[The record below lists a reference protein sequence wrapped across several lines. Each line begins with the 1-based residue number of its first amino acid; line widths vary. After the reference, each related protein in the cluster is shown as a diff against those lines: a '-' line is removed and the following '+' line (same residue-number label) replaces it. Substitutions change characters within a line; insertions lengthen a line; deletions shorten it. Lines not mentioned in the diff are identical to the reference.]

1 MLSKEDYTEE
11 IGLIEKQNNVEAEL
25 YFIVADIIKPTLKD
39 SLSKR
44 YVFGRRRSA
53 LGQIYYGLS
62 NFPDIVILDKTF
74 ENKSWE
80 SIEIKEWKKLRGCVE
95 VKNLNHRLIT
105 EEEIK
110 STISNSFEHITGKKE
125 QEMGQLI
132 GDLLWYKKVIYTNGL
147 QWRFL
152 SITDDDNNEL
162 ANRIIEVV
170 NKRIKLEEGK
180 HPFDWWENIEMK
192 DGMLNYTDICL
203 AKDCIQEWDK
213 FIKRVNNIKW

>member
-1 MLSKEDYTEE
+1 MLDKEYYSEE
-11 IGLIEKQNNVEAEL
+11 IKLIEKQNDVEAEL
-25 YFIVADIIKPTLKD
+25 YPLVAGIIQPTLKN
-39 SLSKR
+39 LSKR
-44 YVFGRRRSA
+44 YVFGRQRSSM
-53 LGQIYYGLS
+53 GQIYYGLS
-62 NFPDIVILDKTF
+62 NFPDIVILDKSY
-74 ENKSWE
+74 ENKYRK
-80 SIEIKEWKKLRGCVE
+80 SIKIEDWRQLRGCVE
-95 VKNLNHRLIT
+95 VKNLKHDLMT
-105 EEEIK
+105 EEEIR
-110 STISNSFEHITGKKE
+110 TTLSNKPMHITR
-125 QEMGQLI
+125 EMGQLI

-170 NKRIKLEEGK
+170 NKRIKLEEAK

>member
-1 MLSKEDYTEE
+1 MLSKEEYIEE
-11 IGLIEKQNNVEAEL
+11 IGLIEKQNYVEVEL
-25 YFIVADIIKPTLKD
+25 YPLVADIINPTLKN

-44 YVFGRRRSA
+44 YVFGRRKSNM
-53 LGQIYYGLS
+53 GQIYYGLS
-62 NFPDIVILDKTF
+62 NFPDIVILDKNYQ
-74 ENKSWE
+74 NKARK
-80 SIEIKEWKKLRGCVE
+80 SIEIEEWKKLRGCVE
-95 VKNLNHRLIT
+95 IKNLKNDLIT

-110 STISNSFEHITGKKE
+110 STISNSFEHITE
-125 QEMGQLI
+125 EMGQLI

>member
-1 MLSKEDYTEE
+1 MLNKEYYSEE
-11 IGLIEKQNNVEAEL
+11 IKLIEKQNDVEAEL
-25 YFIVADIIKPTLKD
+25 YPLVAGIIQPTLKN
-39 SLSKR
+39 LSKR
-44 YVFGRRRSA
+44 YVFGRQRSSM
-53 LGQIYYGLS
+53 GQIYYGLS
-62 NFPDIVILDKTF
+62 NFPDIVILDKSY
-74 ENKSWE
+74 ENKSRK
-80 SIEIKEWKKLRGCVE
+80 SIKIEDWRQLRGCVE
-95 VKNLNHRLIT
+95 VKNLKHGLMT
-105 EEEIK
+105 EEEIR
-110 STISNSFEHITGKKE
+110 TTLSNKPMHITR
-125 QEMGQLI
+125 EMGQLI

-152 SITDDDNNEL
+152 SIIDDDNNEL

>member
-1 MLSKEDYTEE
+1 MLNKEYYSEE
-11 IGLIEKQNNVEAEL
+11 IKLIEKQNDVEAEL
-25 YFIVADIIKPTLKD
+25 YPLVADIIKPTLKD

-44 YVFGRRRSA
+44 YVFGRRKSNM
-53 LGQIYYGLS
+53 GQIYYGLS
-62 NFPDIVILDKTF
+62 NFPDIVILDKSY
-74 ENKSWE
+74 ENKSRK
-80 SIEIKEWKKLRGCVE
+80 SIKIEDWRQLRGCVE
-95 VKNLNHRLIT
+95 VKNLNHRLIA

-110 STISNSFEHITGKKE
+110 STLLNNFEHMT

-162 ANRIIEVV
+162 VNRIIEVV

>member
-1 MLSKEDYTEE
+1 MLDKEYYSEE
-11 IGLIEKQNNVEAEL
+11 IRLIEKQNDVEAEL
-25 YFIVADIIKPTLKD
+25 YPLVAGIIQPTLKN
-39 SLSKR
+39 LSKR
-44 YVFGRRRSA
+44 YVFGRQRSSM
-53 LGQIYYGLS
+53 GQIYYGLS
-62 NFPDIVILDKTF
+62 NFPDIVILDKSY
-74 ENKSWE
+74 ENKSRK
-80 SIEIKEWKKLRGCVE
+80 SIKIEDWRQLRGCVE
-95 VKNLNHRLIT
+95 VKNLKHGLMT
-105 EEEIK
+105 EEEIR
-110 STISNSFEHITGKKE
+110 TTLSNKPMHITR
-125 QEMGQLI
+125 EMGQLI

-162 ANRIIEVV
+162 VNRIIEVV

>member
-1 MLSKEDYTEE
+1 MLDKEYYSEE
-11 IGLIEKQNNVEAEL
+11 IKLIEKQNDVEAEL
-25 YFIVADIIKPTLKD
+25 YPLVAGIIQPTLKN
-39 SLSKR
+39 LSKR
-44 YVFGRRRSA
+44 YVFGRQRSSM
-53 LGQIYYGLS
+53 GQIYYGLS
-62 NFPDIVILDKTF
+62 NFPDIVILDKSY
-74 ENKSWE
+74 ENKSRK
-80 SIEIKEWKKLRGCVE
+80 SIKIEDWRQLRGCVE
-95 VKNLNHRLIT
+95 VKNLNHRLIA

-110 STISNSFEHITGKKE
+110 STLLNNFEHMT

-170 NKRIKLEEGK
+170 NKRIKLEEAK

>member
-1 MLSKEDYTEE
+1 MLNKEYYSEE
-11 IGLIEKQNNVEAEL
+11 IKLIEKQNDVEAEL
-25 YFIVADIIKPTLKD
+25 YPLVAGIIQPTLKN
-39 SLSKR
+39 LSKR
-44 YVFGRRRSA
+44 YVFGRQRSSM
-53 LGQIYYGLS
+53 GQIYYGLS
-62 NFPDIVILDKTF
+62 NFPDIVILDKSY
-74 ENKSWE
+74 ENKSRK
-80 SIEIKEWKKLRGCVE
+80 SIKIEDWRQLRGCVE
-95 VKNLNHRLIT
+95 VKNLNHRLIA

-110 STISNSFEHITGKKE
+110 STLLNNFEHMT

-162 ANRIIEVV
+162 VNRIIEVV

>member
-1 MLSKEDYTEE
+1 MLDKEYYSEE
-11 IGLIEKQNNVEAEL
+11 IKLIEKQNDVEAEL
-25 YFIVADIIKPTLKD
+25 YPLVAGIIQPTLKN
-39 SLSKR
+39 LSKR
-44 YVFGRRRSA
+44 YVFGRQRSSM
-53 LGQIYYGLS
+53 GQIYYGLS
-62 NFPDIVILDKTF
+62 NFPDIVILDKSY
-74 ENKSWE
+74 ENKSRK
-80 SIEIKEWKKLRGCVE
+80 SIKIEDWRQLRGCVE
-95 VKNLNHRLIT
+95 VKNLNHRLIA

-110 STISNSFEHITGKKE
+110 STLLNNFEHMT

>member
-1 MLSKEDYTEE
+1 MLNKEYYSEE
-11 IGLIEKQNNVEAEL
+11 IKLIEKQNDVEAEL
-25 YFIVADIIKPTLKD
+25 YPLVADIIKPTLKD

-44 YVFGRRRSA
+44 YVFGRRKSNM
-53 LGQIYYGLS
+53 GQIYYGLS
-62 NFPDIVILDKTF
+62 NFPDIVILDKSY
-74 ENKSWE
+74 ENKSRK
-80 SIEIKEWKKLRGCVE
+80 SIKIEDWRQLRGCVE
-95 VKNLNHRLIT
+95 VKNLNHRLIA

-110 STISNSFEHITGKKE
+110 STLLNNFEHMT

>member
-1 MLSKEDYTEE
+1 MLNKEYYSEE
-11 IGLIEKQNNVEAEL
+11 IKLIEKQNDVEAEL
-25 YFIVADIIKPTLKD
+25 YPLVAGIIQPTLKN
-39 SLSKR
+39 LSKR
-44 YVFGRRRSA
+44 YVFGRQRSSM
-53 LGQIYYGLS
+53 GQIYYGLS
-62 NFPDIVILDKTF
+62 NFPDIVILDKSY
-74 ENKSWE
+74 ENKSRK
-80 SIEIKEWKKLRGCVE
+80 SIKIEDWRQLRGCVE
-95 VKNLNHRLIT
+95 VKNLKHGLMT

-110 STISNSFEHITGKKE
+110 STLLNNFEHMT

-170 NKRIKLEEGK
+170 NKRIKLEEAK

>member
-1 MLSKEDYTEE
+1 MLDKEYYSEE
-11 IGLIEKQNNVEAEL
+11 IKLIEKQNDVEAEL
-25 YFIVADIIKPTLKD
+25 YPLVAGIIQPTLKN
-39 SLSKR
+39 LSKR
-44 YVFGRRRSA
+44 YVFGRQRSSM
-53 LGQIYYGLS
+53 GQIYYGLS
-62 NFPDIVILDKTF
+62 NFPDIVILDKSY
-74 ENKSWE
+74 ENKSRK
-80 SIEIKEWKKLRGCVE
+80 SIKIEDWRQLRGCVE
-95 VKNLNHRLIT
+95 VKNLKHGLMT
-105 EEEIK
+105 EEEIR
-110 STISNSFEHITGKKE
+110 TTLSNKPMHITR
-125 QEMGQLI
+125 EMGQLI

>member
-1 MLSKEDYTEE
+1 MLNKEYYSEE
-11 IGLIEKQNNVEAEL
+11 IKLIEKQNNVETEL
-25 YFIVADIIKPTLKD
+25 YPLVAGIIQPTLKN
-39 SLSKR
+39 LSKR
-44 YVFGRRRSA
+44 YVFGRQRSSM
-53 LGQIYYGLS
+53 GQIYYGLS
-62 NFPDIVILDKTF
+62 NFPDIVILDKSY
-74 ENKSWE
+74 ENKSRK
-80 SIEIKEWKKLRGCVE
+80 SIKIEDWRQLRGCVE
-95 VKNLNHRLIT
+95 VKNLKHGLMT
-105 EEEIK
+105 EEEIR
-110 STISNSFEHITGKKE
+110 TTLSNKPMHITR
-125 QEMGQLI
+125 EMGQLI

-170 NKRIKLEEGK
+170 NKRIKLEEAK

>member
-95 VKNLNHRLIT
+95 VKNLNYRLIT

-132 GDLLWYKKVIYTNGL
+132 GDLLWYKKVIYTNGI

-152 SITDDDNNEL
+152 SLDDKEEIDNT
-162 ANRIIEVV
+162 IVKVI
-170 NKRIKLEEGK
+170 NKRIETEKAGNS
-180 HPFDWWENIEMK
+180 FDLWKNIK
-192 DGMLNYTDICL
+192 DLSFNYTDICL
-203 AKDCIQEWDK
+203 SKDCIQEWDEFVK
-213 FIKRVNNIKW
+213 KVKEIEW

>member
-1 MLSKEDYTEE
+1 MLNKEYYSEE
-11 IGLIEKQNNVEAEL
+11 IKLIEKQNDVEAEL
-25 YFIVADIIKPTLKD
+25 YPLVAGIIQPTLKN
-39 SLSKR
+39 LSKR
-44 YVFGRRRSA
+44 YVFGRQRSSM
-53 LGQIYYGLS
+53 GQIYYGLS
-62 NFPDIVILDKTF
+62 NFPDIVILDKSY
-74 ENKSWE
+74 ENKSRK
-80 SIEIKEWKKLRGCVE
+80 SIKIEDWRQLRGCVE
-95 VKNLNHRLIT
+95 VKNLKHGLMT
-105 EEEIK
+105 EEEIR
-110 STISNSFEHITGKKE
+110 TTLSNKPMHITR
-125 QEMGQLI
+125 EMGQLI

-162 ANRIIEVV
+162 ADRIIEVV

>member
-1 MLSKEDYTEE
+1 MLNKEYYSEE
-11 IGLIEKQNNVEAEL
+11 IKLIEKQNDVEAEL
-25 YFIVADIIKPTLKD
+25 YPLVAGIIQPTLKN
-39 SLSKR
+39 LSKR
-44 YVFGRRRSA
+44 YVFGRQRSSM
-53 LGQIYYGLS
+53 GQIYYGLS
-62 NFPDIVILDKTF
+62 NFPDIVILDKSY
-74 ENKSWE
+74 ENKSRK
-80 SIEIKEWKKLRGCVE
+80 SIKIEDWRQLRGCVE
-95 VKNLNHRLIT
+95 VKNLKHRLIA

-110 STISNSFEHITGKKE
+110 STLLNNFEHMT

-162 ANRIIEVV
+162 ADRIIEVV

>member
-1 MLSKEDYTEE
+1 MLNKEYYSEE
-11 IGLIEKQNNVEAEL
+11 IKLIEKQNDVEAEL
-25 YFIVADIIKPTLKD
+25 YPLVAGIIQPTLKN
-39 SLSKR
+39 LSKR
-44 YVFGRRRSA
+44 YVFGRQRSSM
-53 LGQIYYGLS
+53 GQIYYGLS
-62 NFPDIVILDKTF
+62 NFPDIVILDKSY
-74 ENKSWE
+74 ENKSRK
-80 SIEIKEWKKLRGCVE
+80 SIKIEDWRQLRGCVE
-95 VKNLNHRLIT
+95 VKNLNHRLIA

-110 STISNSFEHITGKKE
+110 STLLNNFEHMT

-170 NKRIKLEEGK
+170 NKRIKLEEGN

>member
-1 MLSKEDYTEE
+1 MLNKEYYSEE
-11 IGLIEKQNNVEAEL
+11 IKLIEKQNDVEAEL
-25 YFIVADIIKPTLKD
+25 YPLVAGIIQPTLKN
-39 SLSKR
+39 LSKR
-44 YVFGRRRSA
+44 YVFGRQRSSM
-53 LGQIYYGLS
+53 GQIYYGLS
-62 NFPDIVILDKTF
+62 NFPDIVILDKSY
-74 ENKSWE
+74 ENKSSK
-80 SIEIKEWKKLRGCVE
+80 SIKIEDWRQLRGCVE
-95 VKNLNHRLIT
+95 VKNLNHRLIA

-110 STISNSFEHITGKKE
+110 STLLNNFEHMT

>member
-1 MLSKEDYTEE
+1 MK
-11 IGLIEKQNNVEAEL
+11 IGASLFGKEAETK
-25 YFIVADIIKPTLKD
+25 A
-39 SLSKR
+39 
-44 YVFGRRRSA
+44 
-53 LGQIYYGLS
+53 
-62 NFPDIVILDKTF
+62 
-74 ENKSWE
+74 
-80 SIEIKEWKKLRGCVE
+80 
-95 VKNLNHRLIT
+95 

-110 STISNSFEHITGKKE
+110 STLLNNFEHMT

-170 NKRIKLEEGK
+170 NKRIKLEEAK

>member
-1 MLSKEDYTEE
+1 MLDKEYYSEE
-11 IGLIEKQNNVEAEL
+11 IRLIEKQNDVEAEL
-25 YFIVADIIKPTLKD
+25 YPLVAGIIQPTLKN
-39 SLSKR
+39 LSKR
-44 YVFGRRRSA
+44 YVFGRQRSSM
-53 LGQIYYGLS
+53 GQIYYGLS
-62 NFPDIVILDKTF
+62 NFPDIVILDKSY
-74 ENKSWE
+74 ENKSRK
-80 SIEIKEWKKLRGCVE
+80 SIKIEDWRQLRGCVE
-95 VKNLNHRLIT
+95 VKNLKHGLMT
-105 EEEIK
+105 EEEIR
-110 STISNSFEHITGKKE
+110 TTLSNKPMHITR
-125 QEMGQLI
+125 EMGQLI

>member
-1 MLSKEDYTEE
+1 M
-11 IGLIEKQNNVEAEL
+11 
-25 YFIVADIIKPTLKD
+25 
-39 SLSKR
+39 
-44 YVFGRRRSA
+44 
-53 LGQIYYGLS
+53 
-62 NFPDIVILDKTF
+62 
-74 ENKSWE
+74 
-80 SIEIKEWKKLRGCVE
+80 E
-95 VKNLNHRLIT
+95 VKNLNHCLMT

-110 STISNSFEHITGKKE
+110 STLLNNFEHMT

>member
-1 MLSKEDYTEE
+1 MLNKEYYSEE
-11 IGLIEKQNNVEAEL
+11 IKLIEKQNDVEAEL
-25 YFIVADIIKPTLKD
+25 YPLVAGIIQPTLKN
-39 SLSKR
+39 LSKR
-44 YVFGRRRSA
+44 YVFGRQRSSM
-53 LGQIYYGLS
+53 GQIYYGLS
-62 NFPDIVILDKTF
+62 NFPDIVILDKSY
-74 ENKSWE
+74 ENKSRK
-80 SIEIKEWKKLRGCVE
+80 SIKIEDWRQLRGCVE
-95 VKNLNHRLIT
+95 VKNLKHGLMT
-105 EEEIK
+105 EEEIR
-110 STISNSFEHITGKKE
+110 TTLSNKPMHITR
-125 QEMGQLI
+125 EMGQLI

-170 NKRIKLEEGK
+170 NKRIKLEEAK

>member
-1 MLSKEDYTEE
+1 MLNKEYYSEE
-11 IGLIEKQNNVEAEL
+11 IKLIEKQNDVEAEL
-25 YFIVADIIKPTLKD
+25 YPLVAGIIQPTLKN
-39 SLSKR
+39 LSKR
-44 YVFGRRRSA
+44 YVFGRQRSSM
-53 LGQIYYGLS
+53 GQIYYGLS
-62 NFPDIVILDKTF
+62 NFPDIVILDKSY
-74 ENKSWE
+74 ENKSRK
-80 SIEIKEWKKLRGCVE
+80 SIKIEDWRQLRGCVE
-95 VKNLNHRLIT
+95 VKNLKHGLMT

-110 STISNSFEHITGKKE
+110 STLLNNFEHMT

-162 ANRIIEVV
+162 ANRVIEVV
-170 NKRIKLEEGK
+170 NKRIKLEEAK

>member
-1 MLSKEDYTEE
+1 MLDKEYYSEE
-11 IGLIEKQNNVEAEL
+11 IKLIEKQNDVEAEL
-25 YFIVADIIKPTLKD
+25 YPLVAGIIQPTLKN
-39 SLSKR
+39 LSKR
-44 YVFGRRRSA
+44 YVFGRQRSSM
-53 LGQIYYGLS
+53 GQIYYGLS
-62 NFPDIVILDKTF
+62 NFPDIVILDKSY
-74 ENKSWE
+74 ENKSRK
-80 SIEIKEWKKLRGCVE
+80 SIKIEDWRQLRGCVE
-95 VKNLNHRLIT
+95 VKNLKHGLMT
-105 EEEIK
+105 EEEIR
-110 STISNSFEHITGKKE
+110 TTLSNKPMHITR
-125 QEMGQLI
+125 EMGQLI

-170 NKRIKLEEGK
+170 NKRIKLEEAK

>member
-1 MLSKEDYTEE
+1 MLNKEYYSEE
-11 IGLIEKQNNVEAEL
+11 IKLIEKQNDVEAEL
-25 YFIVADIIKPTLKD
+25 YPLVAGIIQPTLKN
-39 SLSKR
+39 LSKR
-44 YVFGRRRSA
+44 YVFGRQRSSM
-53 LGQIYYGLS
+53 GQIYYGLS
-62 NFPDIVILDKTF
+62 NFPDIVILDKSY
-74 ENKSWE
+74 ENKSRK
-80 SIEIKEWKKLRGCVE
+80 SIKIEDWRQLRGCVE
-95 VKNLNHRLIT
+95 VKNLNHRLIA

-110 STISNSFEHITGKKE
+110 STLLNNFEHMT

>member
-1 MLSKEDYTEE
+1 MLNKEYYSEE
-11 IGLIEKQNNVEAEL
+11 IKLIEKQNDVEAEL
-25 YFIVADIIKPTLKD
+25 YPLVAGIIQPTLKN
-39 SLSKR
+39 LSKR
-44 YVFGRRRSA
+44 YVFGRQRSSM
-53 LGQIYYGLS
+53 GQIYYGLS
-62 NFPDIVILDKTF
+62 NFPDIVILDKSY
-74 ENKSWE
+74 ENKSRK
-80 SIEIKEWKKLRGCVE
+80 SIKIEDWRQLRGCVE
-95 VKNLNHRLIT
+95 VKNLNHRLIA

-110 STISNSFEHITGKKE
+110 STLLNNFEHMT

-170 NKRIKLEEGK
+170 NKRIKLEEAK

>member
-1 MLSKEDYTEE
+1 MLNKEYYSEE
-11 IGLIEKQNNVEAEL
+11 IKLIEKQNDVEAEL
-25 YFIVADIIKPTLKD
+25 YPLVAGIIQPTLKN
-39 SLSKR
+39 LSKR
-44 YVFGRRRSA
+44 YVFGRQRSSM
-53 LGQIYYGLS
+53 GQIYYGLS
-62 NFPDIVILDKTF
+62 NFPDIVILDKSY
-74 ENKSWE
+74 ENKSRKNIK
-80 SIEIKEWKKLRGCVE
+80 IEDWRQLRGCVE
-95 VKNLNHRLIT
+95 VKNLKHSLMT
-105 EEEIK
+105 EEEIR
-110 STISNSFEHITGKKE
+110 TTLSNKPMHITR
-125 QEMGQLI
+125 EMGQLI

-170 NKRIKLEEGK
+170 NKRIKLEEAK